1 MLHTTPRTSANRDES
16 SHHTTPH
23 GTRHRMARLP
33 APASAHRTGTRQS
46 TPHRT
51 AHSAGEDTSVGAEVS
66 CIVRYHLTAYPECS
80 FACPPLATAL
90 SSDGILIPALVP
102 RLLPSRS
109 AHHRARPHAPRA
121 HPHAFPLARHSA
133 QHLDLAFAR
142 PPTLP
147 RLTPSSG
154 VRSGSELL
162 SQPRSP
168 RVTPIFNLVSRQPD
182 SPVESVLA
190 PSPVILQ
197 SGRPRS

>member
-1 MLHTTPRTSANRDES
+1 MAHDTAW
-16 SHHTTPH
+16 HTTPH
-23 GTRHRMARLP
+23 GTIAGSGLRA
-33 APASAHRTGTRQS
+33 
-46 TPHRT
+46 PHRHTTVDT
-51 AHSAGEDTSVGAEVS
+51 APHSAGEDTSVGAEVS

-121 HPHAFPLARHSA
+121 HPHACPLARHSA